1 MPRSSRPVML
11 TGGGT
16 LGSVTPILGM
26 YEAWK
31 KRDPEQEFVWV
42 GTLRGPE
49 RALVEEA
56 GIPFIPL
63 LVPKAYRYFTWR
75 WFFFPLLLVWSLVV
89 SGVLLFRYRPSWILS
104 AGAYVS
110 VPLAW
115 LAPLFKTRVAI
126 HQLDYLPGLA
136 NVLMAPVSSLVTATW
151 PITKEHFPKKTV
163 HVVGALAYGSHLKA
177 TSREEAYEHFDIDRH
192 KSTVLVLGG
201 GGGSVALNR
210 AFEEVADSLTQ
221 DVNVLH
227 ATGIGKNIFENRKA
241 PENYHVT
248 ELFVEDFG
256 QALNVADVV
265 VTRAGLGTLLELVRQ
280 KKASIFIPLPN
291 SPQEANAKAVEE
303 AGAGA
308 VLDQRDLD
316 DKLTTTIRDVL
327 EPTKKQ
333 KLEERIGELFPVDG
347 AEEIMELIQQKTSQ
361 D

>member
-1 MPRSSRPVML
+1 MPKSSKPVML

-16 LGSVTPILGM
+16 LGSVTPILGI

-31 KRDPEQEFVWV
+31 KRDPDQEFVWV

-49 RALVEEA
+49 RALIEEA
-56 GIPFIPL
+56 GLPFIPL
-63 LVPKAYRYFTWR
+63 VVPKAYRYFTWR
-75 WFFFPLLLVWSLVV
+75 WFFFPLLLLWSLLV
-89 SGVLLFRYRPSWILS
+89 SAWLLLRYRPSWILS

-115 LAPLFKTRVAI
+115 LAPLFKARVAI

-151 PITKEHFPKKTV
+151 SVTKEHFKKKTV

-177 TSREEAYEHFDIDRH
+177 ASREEAYQRFDIDRN
-192 KSTVLVLGG
+192 KPTVLVLGG

-210 AFEEVADSLTQ
+210 AFEHVADQLTQ

-227 ATGIGKNIFENRKA
+227 STGIGKMIFQKRKTPQDYYA
-241 PENYHVT
+241 T

-256 QALNVADVV
+256 QAMNVADVV

-291 SPQEANAKAVEE
+291 SPQEANAKAVENV
-303 AGAGA
+303 GAGM
-308 VLDQRDLD
+308 VLDQRELG
-316 DKLTTTIRDVL
+316 KKELIAAIQEVL
-327 EPTKKQ
+327 EPVKRKQ
-333 KLEERIGELFPVDG
+333 LEERIGDLFPVDG
-347 AEEIMELIQQKTSQ
+347 AEEIIELIKQKTL
-361 D
+361 